1 MSPRADPA
9 MRIVRRGPGR
19 PPGPSQ
25 AETVRARIVDEATR
39 GYASGGYAGLSFG
52 TVAARVGIKKATLFH
67 YFPTK
72 DALVHAVFDALGSE
86 LEQRARAWFDAPP
99 ASHAERLERVL
110 RGLVAFYGADPIH
123 ARVLCH
129 GLLEVD
135 RVSAPPPRGAGSRST
150 FADFVRD
157 FTRFIEEGITA
168 GAFHRDRALG
178 TIVSIGG
185 VVLFECMLPWNARRP
200 YGQGGAT
207 LNDRADEV
215 VRFVTR
221 AVAVRPPQVRRPS
234 DRGEAAEPI
243 AAPPSVGARGVRV
256 AGASRAAIV
265 GAAEASRTSR
275 RAPKP
280 PTRTPRAPTTKATTT
295 SPPAPPT
302 QRSPR
307 STNEDD

>member
-1 MSPRADPA
+1 

-25 AETVRARIVDEATR
+25 AEAVRARIVDEATR
-39 GYASGGYAGLSFG
+39 GYAAGGYAGLSFG

-72 DALVHAVFDALGSE
+72 DALVHAVFDALGGA
-86 LEQRARAWFDAPP
+86 LEARARTWFDAPP
-99 ASHAERLERVL
+99 ASYADRLERVL
-110 RGLVAFYGADPIH
+110 RGLVAFYGADPVH

-135 RVSAPPPRGAGSRST
+135 RVSAPPPRGADSRSA

-157 FTRFIEEGITA
+157 FTRFIERGIA
-168 GAFHRDRALG
+168 AAEFHRDPPIG

-185 VVLFECMLPWNARRP
+185 VVLFECMLPGPARHQ

-207 LNDRADEV
+207 LEDRANEV

-221 AVAVRPPQVRRPS
+221 AVTTDPNTRMRRQVLA
-234 DRGEAAEPI
+234 RGDGAA
-243 AAPPSVGARGVRV
+243 ATTASVGARGGRV
-256 AGASRAAIV
+256 GGASRAV
-265 GAAEASRTSR
+265 LVRSVVVPGTSR
-275 RAPKP
+275 RALKP
-280 PTRTPRAPTTKATTT
+280 QTRPPRTPTTAATPTA
-295 SPPAPPT
+295 
-302 QRSPR
+302 SPR
-307 STNEDD
+307 RTPSTEEHE